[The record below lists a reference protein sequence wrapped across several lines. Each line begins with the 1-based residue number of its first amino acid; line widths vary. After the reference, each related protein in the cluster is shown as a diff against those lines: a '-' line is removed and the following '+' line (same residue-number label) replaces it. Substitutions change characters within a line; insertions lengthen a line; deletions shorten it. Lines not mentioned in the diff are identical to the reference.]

1 MVLLCY
7 LSVILP
13 LRACFAVD
21 LEPGDTAF
29 LFEVFVDVVFV
40 TDLVF
45 NFRTA
50 YMTPAGVLEVR
61 RLSFLVQF
69 FLKPFKDVTSTETS
83 ARDQMKGDLS

>member
-1 MVLLCY
+1 VVLLCY

-61 RLSFLVQF
+61 SEDCLFLF
-69 FLKPFKDVTSTETS
+69 NFS
-83 ARDQMKGDLS
+83 